1 MSRVR
6 VYLGT
11 SYRRRLIDADLE
23 TVKAGFAGRVLDIGG
38 GRRRGSFQAPSEAR
52 WVVAD
57 VSRAGGPHV
66 CADVQALPFRDAAF
80 DAIKITEVLEHV
92 PDTAAA
98 LRECRRVLR
107 PGGRLVATAPFL
119 ERLHGDPHDY
129 VRYTDAMWRHLLLH
143 ATRRHAQVPRPAGA
157 DWSSSRG
164 LRAVPAA
171 RPPGADRPTG
181 ACAPLGA
188 RVVRGRL
195 PHHGQALTDAH
206 LYTPLRRRSRDD
218 LWRGDV
224 RTRASDAPRARRR
237 VDRDDPCSR

>member
-6 VYLGT
+6 GYLGT

-23 TVKAGFAGRVLDIGG
+23 TMKPRFAGRVLDIGG
-38 GRRRGSFQAPSEAR
+38 GRRRGSFQAPSDTR

-57 VSRAGGPHV
+57 VSRTGGPHV

-129 VRYTDAMWRHLLLH
+129 VRYTDAMWRRLLAESGLTPDSVTPQGGYFTQL
-143 ATRRHAQVPRPAGA
+143 AGMLRFLVQQAPVGVRHAGYTLFPLL
-157 DWSSSRG
+157 D
-164 LRAVPAA
+164 LLA
-171 RPPGADRPTG
+171 RADRLT
-181 ACAPLGA
+181 
-188 RVVRGRL
+188 RVR
-195 PHHGQALTDAH
+195 HSALSSFVGGYLIT
-206 LYTPLRRRSRDD
+206 
-218 LWRGDV
+218 
-224 RTRASDAPRARRR
+224 ARR
-237 VDRDDPCSR
+237 

>member
-6 VYLGT
+6 AYLGT

-23 TVKAGFAGRVLDIGG
+23 TMKPRFAGRVLDIGG
-38 GRRRGSFQAPSEAR
+38 GRRRGSFQAPSDTR

-57 VSRAGGPHV
+57 VSRTGGPHV

-129 VRYTDAMWRHLLLH
+129 VRYTDAMWRHLLAESGLT
-143 ATRRHAQVPRPAGA
+143 ADSVTPQGGYFTQLAGMLRFLVQQAPAGVRHAGYALFPLL
-157 DWSSSRG
+157 D
-164 LRAVPAA
+164 LLA
-171 RPPGADRPTG
+171 RADR
-181 ACAPLGA
+181 LA
-188 RVVRGRL
+188 RVR
-195 PHHGQALTDAH
+195 HSAL
-206 LYTPLRRRSRDD
+206 
-218 LWRGDV
+218 
-224 RTRASDAPRARRR
+224 ASFVGGYLITARR
-237 VDRDDPCSR
+237 

>member
-6 VYLGT
+6 GYLGT

-23 TVKAGFAGRVLDIGG
+23 TVQARFAGRVLDIGG
-38 GRRRGSFQAPSEAR
+38 GRRRGSFRAPRETR

-57 VSRAGGPHV
+57 VSRTGGPHV

-129 VRYTDAMWRHLLLH
+129 VRYTDAMWRRLLAESGLT
-143 ATRRHAQVPRPAGA
+143 ADSVTPQGGYFTQLAGMLRFLVQQAPAGVRHLGYA
-157 DWSSSRG
+157 LFPLLD
-164 LRAVPAA
+164 LLA
-171 RPPGADRPTG
+171 RADR
-181 ACAPLGA
+181 LE
-188 RVVRGRL
+188 RVRHSTL
-195 PHHGQALTDAH
+195 
-206 LYTPLRRRSRDD
+206 
-218 LWRGDV
+218 
-224 RTRASDAPRARRR
+224 ASFVGGYLITARR
-237 VDRDDPCSR
+237 

>member
-6 VYLGT
+6 GYLGT

-23 TVKAGFAGRVLDIGG
+23 AVQARFAGRVLDIGG
-38 GRRRGSFQAPSEAR
+38 GRRRGSFRAPRETR

-57 VSRAGGPHV
+57 VSRTGGPHV

-129 VRYTDAMWRHLLLH
+129 VRYTDAMWRRLLAESGLT
-143 ATRRHAQVPRPAGA
+143 ADSVTPQGGYFTQLAGMLRFLVQQAPAGVRHLGYA
-157 DWSSSRG
+157 LFPLLD
-164 LRAVPAA
+164 LLA
-171 RPPGADRPTG
+171 RADR
-181 ACAPLGA
+181 LE
-188 RVVRGRL
+188 RVRHSTL
-195 PHHGQALTDAH
+195 
-206 LYTPLRRRSRDD
+206 
-218 LWRGDV
+218 
-224 RTRASDAPRARRR
+224 ASFVGGYLITARR
-237 VDRDDPCSR
+237 